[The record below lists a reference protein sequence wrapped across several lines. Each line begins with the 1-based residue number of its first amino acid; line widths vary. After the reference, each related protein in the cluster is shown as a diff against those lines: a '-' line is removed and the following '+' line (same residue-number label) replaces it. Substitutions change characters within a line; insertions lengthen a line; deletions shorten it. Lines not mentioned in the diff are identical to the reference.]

1 MNAIE
6 AKPRR
11 FRVPLPVLL
20 LVTFASF
27 YFAIGPGSFF
37 AVDEVMQEETAQ
49 ALILRHT
56 IDIPVMVDARLGRG
70 KNWYTLKGPGL
81 PLVSLPFVYLGLK
94 LDDAVGSMNG
104 GQLAGPPIGPTEQPL
119 RWS

>member
-1 MNAIE
+1 VNAIE
-6 AKPRR
+6 AKLRR

-70 KNWYTLKGPGL
+70 KNWYTL
-81 PLVSLPFVYLGLK
+81 
-94 LDDAVGSMNG
+94 
-104 GQLAGPPIGPTEQPL
+104 
-119 RWS
+119 